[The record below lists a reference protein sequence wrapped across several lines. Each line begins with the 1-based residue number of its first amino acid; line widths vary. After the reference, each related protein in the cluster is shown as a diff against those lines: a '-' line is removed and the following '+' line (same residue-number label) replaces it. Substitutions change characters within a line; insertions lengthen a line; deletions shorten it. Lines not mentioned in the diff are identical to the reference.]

1 MSLFILI
8 FGCNQDNLKKYNFQT
23 YDLQRRDLSITVS
36 STGTLTADG
45 AVEIGSQV
53 SGTIS
58 QVLVDFNDIVK
69 EGQIIAR
76 LKTDLLDAS
85 KKEAEANLMR
95 AKAQYEQAEAEFTQ
109 NKQLFEKGFLSSK
122 EFLPIKTAFET
133 SKATQQSALIS
144 LDRAQTNIGYATIR
158 SPINGIILERN
169 IEAGQTIAASLSSP
183 TLFVIA
189 KDLSRMKIAAL
200 VDETDISKVAQGQ
213 KVSFTVSAFPEL
225 TFTGNVIQIRRKPV
239 TAQNVVNYTVI
250 IEALND
256 ENRLL
261 PGMTTTIEFIVSQE
275 KNVLVVPNE
284 ALNFMP
290 PSDLIPKDAQK
301 SDKRNYTSTPESGR
315 LPGKQSTDKISTKR
329 QRPSILWIVNDSNQ
343 ITPVRVKTGLNDGS
357 KTIVSA
363 DELKE
368 GMQIITSTFTKDKK
382 KSKTSAT
389 NQRNSRMM
397 PRPMF

>member
-225 TFTGNVIQIRRKPV
+225 IFTGNVIQIRRKPV

-382 KSKTSAT
+382 KSKASAT